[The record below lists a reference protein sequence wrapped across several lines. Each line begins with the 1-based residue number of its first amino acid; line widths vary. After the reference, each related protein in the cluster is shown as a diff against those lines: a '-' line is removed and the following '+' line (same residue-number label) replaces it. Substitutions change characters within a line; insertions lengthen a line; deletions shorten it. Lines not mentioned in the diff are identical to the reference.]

1 MIDPD
6 RAGDNCVTVKLD
18 GAVAVVSL
26 NAPPLNLLTQPLRAA
41 LRETVE
47 RLDAEGGV
55 RAIVLT
61 GGQHFCAGADLNEFP
76 LRKDP
81 AVARAHCLN
90 GHAMMRSLVLSDT
103 PIIAAIEG
111 ACLGGGF
118 EIALCCDLRI
128 ASSAARLGLPEI
140 GRGNFPGTG
149 GLPLLERLVG
159 PSRAKRFAYSGAIF
173 DVSSRDAADIVDE
186 TVEPGTALS
195 SALAIAHRWA
205 GVSAP
210 SLQTIKHLIDLDFRK
225 GIDAHLNE
233 ECSHY
238 VDCYLRAD
246 PHEGS
251 RAFIEKRAP
260 VWSHR

>member
-6 RAGDNCVTVKLD
+6 RGGDNCIAVKLD
-18 GAVAVVSL
+18 DAVAVVSL
-26 NAPPLNLLTQPLRAA
+26 KAPPLNLLTQPLRAA
-41 LRETVE
+41 LRETIE
-47 RLDAEGGV
+47 RLDAEASV

-61 GGQHFCAGADLNEFP
+61 GGQHFCAGADLKEFP

-118 EIALCCDLRI
+118 EIVLCCDLRI
-128 ASSAARLGLPEI
+128 ASSTARLGLPEI

-159 PSRAKRFAYSGAIF
+159 PSLAKRDA
-173 DVSSRDAADIVDE
+173 SSPDAANIIDE

-210 SLQTIKHLIDLDFRK
+210 SLQTIKQLIDLDFRK
-225 GIDAHLNE
+225 GIDARLDE
-233 ECSHY
+233 ECSRY